1 MNAIIFGINGQD
13 GFYLQELLLKNDIT
27 VIGVSRSKG
36 NWQQGNIEDIAFVK
50 ALIIKEQPTF
60 IFHLAA
66 NSSTSHD
73 ALFENHASICNGTLH
88 ILESVYKYSPH
99 SKVFLSGSALQFKN
113 EGFPINEESVF
124 EAKSPYAVARIQSVY
139 AARYYR
145 TLGLQ
150 VYVGYFFN
158 HDSPRRLEKHI
169 SQKIALSVQRI
180 ANGRD
185 EKIEIGDIS
194 VEKEY
199 TFAGDIVQAIWILL
213 NQNTIYE
220 AVIGSGKSYSIEK
233 WLECCFGII
242 QKNWKDYVIEKH
254 DFTPE
259 YKILVSNPQI
269 IKSLGWQPK
278 IELEAL
284 AHLMIGGK

>member
-13 GFYLQELLLKNDIT
+13 GFYLQELLRKKDIT
-27 VIGVSRSKG
+27 VIGVSRSQG
-36 NWQQGNIEDIAFVK
+36 NWLQGTIEDKEFVT
-50 ALIIKEQPTF
+50 ALIVKEQPTY

-66 NSSTSHD
+66 NSTTSHA
-73 ALFENHASICNGTLH
+73 ALYENHATICNGSLH

-113 EGFPINEESVF
+113 VGLPINEETAF
-124 EAKSPYAVARIQSVY
+124 EAKSPYAVARMQSVY

-145 TLGLQ
+145 TLGLP

-158 HDSPRRLEKHI
+158 HDSPQRLEKHI

-180 ANGRD
+180 ASGKQ

-199 TFAGDIVQAIWILL
+199 TFAGDIVQAIWILV

-242 QKNWKDYVIEKH
+242 RKNWKDYVIEKH

-269 IKSLGWQPK
+269 IKGLGWEPE
-278 IELEAL
+278 IGFEAL